1 MLTYSKIVIFL
12 FLFNS
17 ISPLLFIL
25 KPGQERCLIDEF
37 LEQNYFIVKHKI
49 FTENK
54 QDIKKFLPQ
63 IHFHVKEVETN
74 RIIFNSY
81 IYDVK
86 DKISQ
91 KVIKTGLYKVCL
103 SMNKNVPRDLMKL
116 TIFVNL
122 KITSDNMEKND
133 FTNAIKSEDINKMQ
147 RLADSIIRL
156 INQATEI
163 QKGQLNAENEKSLE
177 TLSNAQMYKYLN
189 FGQIVISVVI
199 GLIQFNNFRKFLKS
213 KNIV

>member
-1 MLTYSKIVIFL
+1 MLFYSKIVIFI

-37 LEQNYFIVKHKI
+37 IAQNYFIVKHKI
-49 FTENK
+49 YTEDK

-63 IHFHVKEVETN
+63 IHFHVKDAETN

-91 KVIKTGLYKVCL
+91 KVVKTGLYKVCL
-103 SMNKNVPRDLMKL
+103 SMNKNVPREMMKL
-116 TIFVNL
+116 TIYANL

-133 FTNAIKSEDINKMQ
+133 FTKAIKSEDINKMQ
-147 RLADSIIRL
+147 RQADSILRL
-156 INQATEI
+156 INHATEI
-163 QKGQLNAENEKSLE
+163 QKEQLNAENEKSLE
-177 TLSNAQMYKYLN
+177 TLSNAKMYKYLN
-189 FGQIVISVVI
+189 FAQIVIAIII